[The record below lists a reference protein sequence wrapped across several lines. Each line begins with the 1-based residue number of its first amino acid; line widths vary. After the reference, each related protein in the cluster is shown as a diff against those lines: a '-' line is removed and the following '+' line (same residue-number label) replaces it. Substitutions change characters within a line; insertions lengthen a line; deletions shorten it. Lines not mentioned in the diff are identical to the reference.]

1 MSVMRVER
9 QSSGLIMSRPQS
21 GAWQRFDIQ
30 LAFYAIALAT
40 IGLLVAWTNSSGAP
54 LEPGSTFTRGLMW
67 FAIGIVAFSV
77 ATAFD
82 YRWLRTFWWLAYAI
96 NIGLLV
102 LTLVIGVTI
111 NGAQRWLPIG
121 GLTFQAAE
129 LSKVLMIAVLA
140 AFLAARKDKLGKLST
155 LVGAAVLTIP
165 PFLLVLIQPDLGTSL
180 VFIAILV
187 GTLFMSGASMRWMAF
202 GLGSALIAL
211 PIIWSLLKD
220 YQQRRV
226 LSFLDPTND
235 ATGAGWQALQSQIAV
250 GSGGMFGRGLQNG
263 SQASASF
270 LPVQSTDFA
279 FAVLL
284 EALGFVGGIVVLLL
298 FVGLIWRVLLIGWR
312 SETLFGVAFA
322 GGVAAMIVFQV
333 LVNAGMVAGMM
344 PVTGIPLPFITHGGA
359 SLISIAI
366 ALGLLQSINI
376 RQEDEART
384 LE

>member
-9 QSSGLIMSRPQS
+9 QSSGLLMSRPTS
-21 GAWQRFDIQ
+21 GAWQRFDVQ

-40 IGLLVAWTNSSGAP
+40 IGLLVAWATSEGAP
-54 LEPGSTFTRGLMW
+54 LAPGSTFTRGLMW
-67 FAIGIVAFSV
+67 FAIGIVAFSL

-82 YRWLRTFWWLAYAI
+82 YRWLRTLWWLGYVV

-102 LTLVIGVTI
+102 LTLAIGVTI
-111 NGAQRWLPIG
+111 NGAQRWLSVG
-121 GLTFQAAE
+121 GFTFQAAE
-129 LSKVLMIAVLA
+129 LSKVLMIGVLA
-140 AFLAARKDKLGKLST
+140 AFLAGRRDKLRNLST
-155 LVGAAVLTIP
+155 IVGAGVLTVP
-165 PFLLVLIQPDLGTSL
+165 PFVLVLIQPDLGTSL
-180 VFIAILV
+180 VFLAIMV
-187 GTLFMSGASMRWMAF
+187 GTLFLSGASVRWMVF
-202 GLGSALIAL
+202 GLSGALIAL

-220 YQQRRV
+220 YQQQRV
-226 LSFLDPTND
+226 LSFLDPTSD
-235 ATGAGWQALQSQIAV
+235 QSGAGWQALQSQIAV
-250 GSGGMFGRGLQNG
+250 GSGGLFGRGLQNG

-284 EALGFVGGIVVLLL
+284 EALGFVGGLVVLLL
-298 FVGLIWRVLLIGWR
+298 FVGLIWRVVRIGWR

-322 GGVAAMIVFQV
+322 SGVASMIVFQI

-359 SLISIAI
+359 SLISIAL

-376 RQEDEART
+376 RQHDEARV